1 MTGFSATF
9 LIAFKSLW
17 RDPINVTIMTAFPI
31 LLILVLGTA
40 LSSFVTPNMDFDPLP
55 VAVVADENDQLG
67 LFLSS
72 EEISAFI
79 EPEFMSRSDAEEHLE
94 NQTIPGAIFESD
106 NDISVVLLP
115 GTGLYG
121 PIVLSIIDSYK
132 QIGAAA
138 TMAAMSGRD
147 IHSLL
152 ELEPA
157 VNAVALGN
165 RLPSA
170 IDYYAVTM
178 LVMILLFTGFNGMEV
193 FNKGLLGD
201 TGNRTRTSPIRSS
214 ALVGGL
220 LAASTITSFIQGM
233 ITFVFAGVVYGVYW
247 GERIPLVLLTL
258 FAVVLLSQSF
268 CIFLI
273 MVLRNQGAVIGV
285 TQAVV
290 WVTTFISQGYVRFDF
305 GELDRFFQ
313 YAPNAMAQTVIF
325 GSIFGGDEADMMFKL
340 AALFGVGFVLFVLAF
355 LLGRRRIA

>member
-1 MTGFSATF
+1 MTGFFATF
-9 LIAFKSLW
+9 WIAFKSLW
-17 RDPINVTIMTAFPI
+17 RDPINVTIMTVFPI

-40 LSSFVTPNMDFDPLP
+40 LSSFVTPGMDFDPLP
-55 VAVVADENDQLG
+55 VAVAADEDGQLG
-67 LFLSS
+67 SFLSS
-72 EEISAFI
+72 DEMSAFI
-79 EPEFMSRSDAEEHLE
+79 EPEFMSRSDAEEHLA
-94 NQTIPGAIFESD
+94 NQTIFGAIFEDD

-138 TMAAMSGRD
+138 TIAAMSGRD
-147 IHSLL
+147 VFSLL
-152 ELEPA
+152 EIEPTVTA
-157 VNAVALGN
+157 ATLGN

-178 LVMILLFTGFNGMEV
+178 LVMILLFTGFNGLEV

-201 TGNRTRTSPIRSS
+201 TGNRTRTSPIRAS
-214 ALVGGL
+214 ALIGGL

-233 ITFVFAGVVYGVYW
+233 ITFVFTGVVYGVYW

-268 CIFLI
+268 CILLI
-273 MVLRNQGAVIGV
+273 MIFRNQGAVIGV
-285 TQAVV
+285 TQAVF
-290 WVTTFISQGYVRFDF
+290 WLTTFISQGYVRFDF

-313 YAPNAMAQTVIF
+313 YAPNAMAHTVIF

-340 AALFGVGFVLFVLAF
+340 AALFGIGFVLFVLAF
-355 LLGRRRIA
+355 LFGRRRIV